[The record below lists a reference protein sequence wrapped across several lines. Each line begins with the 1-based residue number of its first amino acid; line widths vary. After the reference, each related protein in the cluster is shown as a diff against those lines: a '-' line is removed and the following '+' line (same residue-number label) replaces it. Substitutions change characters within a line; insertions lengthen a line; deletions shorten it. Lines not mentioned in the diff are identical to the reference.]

1 MDDILIILTWLNRIS
16 GSILDVHARA
26 ILARI
31 RQAQQTGSMV
41 RVLALIERL
50 INLTNRVERAEAQ
63 VECAVILYQMR
74 DFEGAF
80 ELLNQARNG
89 FSDDDHKNAVVC
101 WMIGIV
107 LKEIPSR
114 REDVI
119 ANWVTAIHLFRRIVN
134 TRFHQ
139 ALRPD
144 PLWHREQLER
154 MEIAVQEI
162 IENEVI

>member
-1 MDDILIILTWLNRIS
+1 MDDILIIFTWLNRIT
-16 GSILDVHARA
+16 GSILDVHATA

-41 RVLALIERL
+41 QVLALIERL
-50 INLTNRVERAEAQ
+50 INLTNQVERAEAQ

-74 DFEGAF
+74 DFDRAF
-80 ELLNQARNG
+80 ELLNQARIG
-89 FSDDDHKNAVVC
+89 FSDDDHKQAVVS
-101 WMIGIV
+101 WLIGIV
-107 LKEIPSR
+107 LLAIPSR
-114 REDVI
+114 QEEVI
-119 ANWVTAIHLFRRIVN
+119 ANWVTAIRLFRRIVN

-144 PLWHREQLER
+144 PLWHRAQLER
-154 MEIAVQEI
+154 MEAAVQEL